1 MDYKKSLSH
10 FRAAAGKSVWE
21 TEWKANFK
29 THRTDRRITRPE
41 SHDRDKPKGRAEA
54 DRPGDAAQDVMNAI
68 QRSHGENCLSIAD
81 RRRKTLV

>member
-41 SHDRDKPKGRAEA
+41 SHDRDKPKGRA
-54 DRPGDAAQDVMNAI
+54 DGRP
-68 QRSHGENCLSIAD
+68 
-81 RRRKTLV
+81 RRRRGTGSYECYLGITQ